1 MPLLRYFGF
10 AGSALVLLLFG
21 LNWFVAPP
29 VAEPI
34 RSGIDRS
41 VIRISS
47 VEKLPER
54 VDIDSSL
61 PTIVPPPSVLEFAER
76 WPVAN
81 TAEFTGT
88 IVENPGPKPTTQSA
102 GVPKKRNI
110 AKREPVKKVVAHRA
124 APSVN
129 NAPISNYRDPAE
141 APAPRLS
148 LLDILKDR
156 FGQNLFKLN

>member
-61 PTIVPPPSVLEFAER
+61 PTIVPAPKAGIALDGR
-76 WPVAN
+76 RLYPVRLLMV
-81 TAEFTGT
+81 
-88 IVENPGPKPTTQSA
+88 I
-102 GVPKKRNI
+102 
-110 AKREPVKKVVAHRA
+110 VVAA
-124 APSVN
+124 LIGSILV
-129 NAPISNYRDPAE
+129 
-141 APAPRLS
+141 
-148 LLDILKDR
+148 LLLR
-156 FGQNLFKLN
+156 